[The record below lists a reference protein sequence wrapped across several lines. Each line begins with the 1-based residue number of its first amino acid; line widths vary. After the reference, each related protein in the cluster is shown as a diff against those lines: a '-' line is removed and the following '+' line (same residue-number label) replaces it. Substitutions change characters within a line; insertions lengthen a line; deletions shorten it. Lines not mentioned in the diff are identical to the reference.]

1 MRLPIKGIGR
11 EYRAPKKPE
20 SDERQDQTRHHRS
33 PNQSHEDQALEVGV
47 LGIRLRGGPMGGI

>member
-20 SDERQDQTRHHRS
+20 SDERQAATAYSQARYSTPLKEVPQTTWVS
-33 PNQSHEDQALEVGV
+33 
-47 LGIRLRGGPMGGI
+47 